1 MGRKRQGKGQW
12 SGVWGQEGKDSGQGR
27 DSGRGSGVGGQEGT
41 VVWGRGSGVRGQK
54 GKDSGQE
61 MDDKGLMDA
70 FFDEAAFYQRDF
82 TESCRK
88 ILGESWFE
96 EVEVMREKLKEFGSH
111 ISEPERFEGL

>member
-1 MGRKRQGKGQW
+1 MGTNRKDRGQW
-12 SGVWGQEGKDSGQGR
+12 SGERQWSGIGSRGSGR
-27 DSGRGSGVGGQEGT
+27 DS
-41 VVWGRGSGVRGQK
+41 GRGSGVRGQK